1 MTDLLLNS
9 IRKSKKDE
17 REKRMLKAIKGKN
30 VKMLPGL
37 FQSRMKLNEDYLME
51 LDPGCLL
58 QNFYIEAGII
68 PPCGQVINDPEKA
81 KMHWGW
87 EAPNC
92 QLRGHFLGHWLSAAA
107 NLCAAGDKPELLA
120 KVDYIVAEL
129 ARCQEM
135 NGGEWVGSIP
145 EKYFAMLIPGRYIW
159 SPQYTMHKTIM
170 GLKDVYEKLGN
181 KTAIEILN
189 KLADWYVRW
198 VKEMRES
205 NPDAVYSGEQA
216 GMLEVWAD
224 LYELTKQE
232 KYLFLVKAYENNMLF
247 DRLDQGGDAL
257 SDDHANASIPLAHGA
272 ARLAEITGDNCWAKR
287 LENFWKT
294 AVEERGMFATTGC
307 NAGEFWIPPHM
318 QGRYLGNEDQEF
330 CTVYNMV
337 RTAEYLFRR
346 TGDKKYADYIERA
359 LYNGF
364 LAQQNKDTGMP
375 TYFLPL
381 LPGSRK
387 KWGSRTRDF
396 WCCFGTMIQAQTLYP
411 DLIWYISEDS
421 VNVSQYI
428 PSEAEISLK
437 AGKVKVSQR
446 IHMKD
451 YNNQVLFDEHSGG
464 RVSRWSIKF
473 NILSEVKG
481 TWTLRLRIPGWCIGE
496 PGLSLNGK
504 PAQAQKHDGYLVI
517 SRQWEGQSELDVF
530 FPSNVMFE
538 RLEGA
543 EELVCAVDGPIVLAG
558 LTDRDTG
565 LQGNLSDPDSILL
578 PEQSHTYG
586 TFVWTQNTYMTRHQ
600 KENFRLVPLYEV
612 TDEKY
617 TVYFSAEN

>member
-1 MTDLLLNS
+1 
-9 IRKSKKDE
+9 
-17 REKRMLKAIKGKN
+17 MLKALRGKD
-30 VKMLPGL
+30 VRILPGL
-37 FQSRMKLNEDYLME
+37 FQKRMKLNEEYLME

-68 PPCGQVINDPEKA
+68 PPSGQVINDPDKA

-87 EAPNC
+87 EAPSC

-107 NLCAAGDKPELLA
+107 KLCAGGDKPELRARVDLIVEELA
-120 KVDYIVAEL
+120 K
-129 ARCQEM
+129 CQEM

-145 EKYFAMLIPGRYIW
+145 EKYFAMLVPGRYIW

-170 GLKDVYEKLGN
+170 GLKDVYEQLGN
-181 KTAIEILN
+181 KTAINILDR
-189 KLADWYVRW
+189 LADWYVRW
-198 VKEMRES
+198 VKDMQES

-224 LYELTKQE
+224 LYALTGND
-232 KYLFLVKAYENNMLF
+232 KYLFLIKAYEQNALF
-247 DRLDQGGDAL
+247 ERLDKGGDAL

-272 ARLAEITGDNCWAKR
+272 ARLAEITGEDIWAKR
-287 LENFWKT
+287 LAAFWQT
-294 AVEERGMFATTGC
+294 AVEKRGMFTTTGC
-307 NAGEFWIPPHM
+307 NAGEFWIPPHV

-346 TGDKKYADYIERA
+346 TGESKFADYIERA

-364 LAQQNKDTGMP
+364 LAQQNKETGMP

-381 LPGSRK
+381 IPGSQK

-396 WCCFGTMIQAQTLYP
+396 WCCFGTMVQAQTLYP
-411 DLIWYISEDS
+411 ELIWYTVENS
-421 VNVSQYI
+421 VTVSQYI
-428 PSEAEISLK
+428 PSDADIMMP
-437 AGKVKVSQR
+437 AGKVWISQK

-451 YNNQVLFDEHSGG
+451 YNNQVLFDEHSEG
-464 RVSRWSIKF
+464 RVSRWSLRFTVSSK
-473 NILSEVKG
+473 VKNQ
-481 TWTLRLRIPGWCIGE
+481 WTLRLRVPCWCTGE
-496 PGLSLNGK
+496 PLLTLNGEALETV
-504 PAQAQKHDGYLVI
+504 PLNGWIEICRDWGEQD
-517 SRQWEGQSELDVF
+517 ELDVF
-530 FPSNVMFE
+530 FPSKVMFE
-538 RLEGA
+538 RLDGA
-543 EELVCAVDGPIVLAG
+543 EELACAMDGPIVLAG

-565 LQGNLSDPDSILL
+565 LQGDLNDPDSILL

-586 TFVWTQNTYMTRHQ
+586 AFVWTQNVYQTRHQ
-600 KENFRLVPLYEV
+600 KENFRMIPLYEV

-617 TVYFSAEN
+617 TVYFTVEE